1 MTDPTFQLNT
11 PPTPPSG
18 TTSPTGHET
27 PAPDAPGA
35 HGADPYRPASYAP
48 VPYGYRESE
57 PQQYGPQ
64 QYGSP
69 QYGARP
75 GTNGLAIA
83 SLVLGVLWLYWLGS
97 IVAVVLGHMAL
108 RQIKKAPPHQQP
120 EGRGL
125 AIAGIV
131 LGWVGVGVLILI
143 GAFIAAVELGRS

>member
-11 PPTPPSG
+11 PPAPPSG

-27 PAPDAPGA
+27 PAPTVPGPQ
-35 HGADPYRPASYAP
+35 GVDPYRPASYAP
-48 VPYGYRESE
+48 E
-57 PQQYGPQ
+57 PAGHPQFGPP
-64 QYGSP
+64 P

-83 SLVLGVLWLYWLGS
+83 SLVLGILWLYWLGS

-131 LGWVGVGVLILI
+131 LGWVGIGVLLLV
-143 GAFIAAVELGRS
+143 GAFIAVVGLSES